1 MVQLM
6 AGKSSCLNCRNVLV
20 YRANFC
26 DRCGSPTTES
36 LWATVEKLEEQIQNM
51 KKSAKQLKRKIERPQ
66 HQAEKI
72 PMDRFS
78 ELHKKGLNDREISRE
93 LGVSFS
99 TIYRLRKR
107 MGLPANAPRGFPKRA
122 GQTKKKI
129 EGPEP
134 SSAS

>member
-1 MVQLM
+1 
-6 AGKSSCLNCRNVLV
+6 
-20 YRANFC
+20 
-26 DRCGSPTTES
+26 
-36 LWATVEKLEEQIQNM
+36 M
-51 KKSAKQLKRKIERPQ
+51 KKSAKQLKRRVERPQ
-66 HQAEKI
+66 HQPEKI

-122 GQTKKKI
+122 GETKKI
-129 EGPEP
+129 EGPDP